1 MIDTIPTNPPEQ
13 QKRVDGLKKLEAD
26 KIAPLIAT
34 LCSDGAH
41 VTGQI
46 FSVRN
51 NEILLFSQPHPIRTA
66 HTADVFTWDP
76 V

>member
-1 MIDTIPTNPPEQ
+1 MIDTIPGQ
-13 QKRVDGLKKLEAD
+13 YARAAKRVDGLKKLEAD
-26 KIAPLIAT
+26 KIAPLIVA